1 MIEMQDTAR
10 LQPRSGVRTM
20 MRAILFIAASSILLV
35 HASTASAASIV
46 TEWLDE
52 ALPDAQDVAW
62 EPTVGSRFLAILHT
76 AMYDAWTA
84 YDPVAVGVVSGT
96 TLKNHGGP
104 DNEANKR
111 EAISHAAYTVLYAL
125 APPHRHSLIERMQ
138 ALGYDPNADTPPA
151 KIGRQA
157 ANAVLFAFR
166 QDGANE
172 LGGFADTTGYAPRN
186 SDAPDAWQPLEFF
199 GKRQLPMTPHWSR
212 VMPFALVRADQFR
225 PIAPPVLGTDEWSR
239 QIDVL
244 IKTSSALTDLQKA
257 EAEYWG
263 IWGMAPP
270 PQLFELTK
278 FFSDTNDLRLDDD
291 VKLFFVVANAILDA
305 SIATWD
311 SKYVYDYIRP
321 ITAIH
326 RLGDTKI
333 KTWRPRSLPTVL
345 AYSTPSTQESAVHES
360 AIIPAGTGEVRAA
373 DWEPYLPTPPFPAY
387 VSGHSAITAAWARA
401 MELAT
406 GRPDLNLRKT
416 IRHLYV
422 EQRELAQPVTLD
434 YPTFASAAE
443 ASGMSRIWAGVHWPA
458 DNERGQKL
466 GRQVGEI
473 VWQRAQQFILGTASP
488 STAVFSAL
496 HPPYWFYDN
505 EIKERPA
512 HFQTAG
518 GLAIDLPA
526 EGAGAWRSIVVD
538 PMPAGSYQLR
548 LKIATTGDQAIQL
561 NVSVQ
566 AQASEQ
572 SSFVLLGATDTVI
585 SAASSASVVTVPWK
599 SDGLQSFRVSI
610 EARSKTGS
618 GQVLISAIN
627 ATRIWPVVAGSPRYY
642 EPSSA
647 GQ

>member
-1 MIEMQDTAR
+1 MI
-10 LQPRSGVRTM
+10 
-20 MRAILFIAASSILLV
+20 RAVFFIAASLILLV
-35 HASTASAASIV
+35 QASTATAASIV

-96 TLKNHGGP
+96 TLKNQGGP
-104 DNEANKR
+104 GNEANKR
-111 EAISHAAYTVLYAL
+111 EAISHAAYTVLRTL
-125 APPHRHSLIERMQ
+125 APPHRHSLVERMQ
-138 ALGYDPNADTPPA
+138 ALGYDPNADTAPA

-157 ANAVLFAFR
+157 ANAVLSAFR
-166 QDGANE
+166 EDGANE
-172 LGGFADTTGYAPRN
+172 LGGFADTTGYAPRK

-199 GKRQLPMTPHWSR
+199 GKRQLPTTPQWGR
-212 VMPFALVRADQFR
+212 VLPFALIRADQFR
-225 PIAPPVLGTDEWSR
+225 PIAPPAPGTSEWTR

-244 IKTSSALTDLQKA
+244 IKASGALTDLQNA
-257 EAEYWG
+257 AAEYWAE
-263 IWGMAPP
+263 WGSSPAPH
-270 PQLFELTK
+270 LIELTK
-278 FFSDTNDLRLDDD
+278 FVSDTNDLRLDDD
-291 VKLFFVVANAILDA
+291 VKLFFVVARALLDA
-305 SIATWD
+305 SIASWD

-326 RLGDTKI
+326 RLGDTEI

-345 AYSTPSTQESAVHES
+345 AYSTPSTKESAVNDS
-360 AIIPAGTGEVRAA
+360 AIIPAGIGEIRAA

-387 VSGHSAITAAWARA
+387 VSGHSAFTAAWARV

-416 IRHLYV
+416 VRHLYV

-443 ASGMSRIWAGVHWPA
+443 ASGTSRIWAGVHWPA
-458 DNERGQKL
+458 DNEQGQEL
-466 GRQVGEI
+466 GRQVGENA
-473 VWQRAQQFILGTASP
+473 WQRAQQFVLGTASP
-488 STAVFSAL
+488 ATAVFAVL
-496 HPPYWFYDN
+496 HPPYWFHDN
-505 EIKERPA
+505 EIAERPA
-512 HFQTAG
+512 HFQTVG

-526 EGAGAWRSIVVD
+526 GGAGAWRSIVVD
-538 PMPAGSYQLR
+538 PMPAGNYGLR
-548 LKIATTGDQAIQL
+548 LRIAVTGDQAIRL
-561 NVSVQ
+561 NASVQ
-566 AQASEQ
+566 ANEE
-572 SSFVLLGATDTVI
+572 SSSILLGAADTVV
-585 SAASSASVVTVPWK
+585 SAASSASVVTVPWT

-610 EARSKTGS
+610 EARSNTGS

-627 ATRIWPVVAGSPRYY
+627 CTRIWPVVAGSPRYY

-647 GQ
+647 GH